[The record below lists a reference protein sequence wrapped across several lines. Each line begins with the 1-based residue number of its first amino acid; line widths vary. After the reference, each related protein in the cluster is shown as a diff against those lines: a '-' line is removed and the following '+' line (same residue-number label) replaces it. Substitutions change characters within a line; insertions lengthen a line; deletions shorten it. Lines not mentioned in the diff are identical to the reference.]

1 MGEYGVEYIEEIGS
15 VLKEK
20 AKYWRKTF
28 RRYERVLYWFSIDEY
43 WWCGI
48 EEIGSVFKLKAKYW
62 RRKFR
67 TLREIFS
74 SIVTGLVQASVV
86 WNMWKK

>member
-28 RRYERVLYWFSIDEY
+28 RRYERMLYWFSIDEY
-43 WWCGI
+43 W
-48 EEIGSVFKLKAKYW
+48 
-62 RRKFR
+62 
-67 TLREIFS
+67 
-74 SIVTGLVQASVV
+74 
-86 WNMWKK
+86 

>member
-1 MGEYGVEYIEEIGS
+1 MSEYGVEYIEEIGS

-28 RRYERVLYWFSIDEY
+28 RRYERVLYWFSIDEC

-62 RRKFR
+62 RKKFR
-67 TLREIFS
+67 TLRKIFS